1 MVLDTASFIRLQ
13 HSFAHARWVIGTAM
27 AAASVAVIALVWA
40 TGDNTADSA
49 ESAEAGVPSL
59 AATADVTAT

>member
-49 ESAEAGVPSL
+49 ESAEAGSL